1 MAQVR
6 WLDETEQRAWQA
18 LVVVFLRAFPEIER
32 TLKEEGLLSVQ
43 YGVYVALSDAPDR
56 TLRLGRL
63 ADHANMSQSRLT
75 HRLRDLVE
83 RGDIEI
89 SPDPADRRSKNAT
102 LTDQGMRRL
111 EQLAPIHVE
120 SVREII
126 FDPLDASQTE
136 ALADALSTIAAGLCD
151 HDEFRST
158 E

>member
-6 WLDETEQRAWQA
+6 WLDETEQQAWQA

-89 SPDPADRRSKNAT
+89 
-102 LTDQGMRRL
+102 
-111 EQLAPIHVE
+111 
-120 SVREII
+120 
-126 FDPLDASQTE
+126 
-136 ALADALSTIAAGLCD
+136 
-151 HDEFRST
+151 
-158 E
+158 